1 MLPHPQAFIIFLTLC
16 RRVSDSW
23 DLASVSRPEVCQ
35 PVASVP
41 SELNFN
47 TWTEHSYIWSSMLL
61 PSISLHPIE
70 FEREWHKGVI
80 EKDLVNSGR
89 TEYRVTG
96 EKEG

>member
-1 MLPHPQAFIIFLTLC
+1 MLPRPQAFIIFLTLS

-23 DLASVSRPEVCQ
+23 DLASVSRPEMCQ

-41 SELNFN
+41 SDLNFN
-47 TWTEHSYIWSSMLL
+47 MWTEHSYIWRSMLL
-61 PSISLHPIE
+61 PSRRLHPVD
-70 FEREWHKGVI
+70 FERERHKGVI